1 MKKITYLFMMA
12 GAIAFAQQSDS
23 YLDATP
29 QEPSGNTN
37 GLAIITG
44 STDGVIDTYDNL
56 ADFNDNVDIFCVDT
70 TLTSEDF
77 SGGPA
82 GITTCGPT
90 ISSAGDGC
98 FAAGEIE
105 DGFVAE
111 ASNST
116 DMVNIPPGAIGNVDS
131 LIGASAFAEYTII
144 NFNPNVY
151 AVAMDIWENN
161 DPITEVRIFDAGGT
175 LIETLQVTTPTN
187 AQTFFGFIA
196 DEPISKVE
204 LEGANGS
211 GELYGNFLFGAE
223 CEVIIGVNDNLLSQV
238 SLFPNPATAIV
249 NIKLPNTVEIQS
261 IAVYDVLG
269 KLVANSA
276 TNNQINVSQFNRGVY
291 MVNIETNQGTITKK
305 IIKN

>member
-1 MKKITYLFMMA
+1 MKKITYLFMLA

-44 STDGVIDTYDNL
+44 NSDGVIDTYDNL
-56 ADFNDNVDIFCVDT
+56 TDFTDNVDIFCADP

-77 SGGPA
+77 TGGPG

-90 ISSAGDGC
+90 VSSAGDGC

-111 ASNST
+111 ASNGT
-116 DMVNIPPGAIGNVDS
+116 DMVNIPPGAIGNADS

-144 NFNPNVY
+144 NFDPNVF

-161 DPITEVRIFDAGGT
+161 DPTTEVRIFDAGGT
-175 LIETLQVTTPTN
+175 LIETLQVTTPIN
-187 AQTFFGFIA
+187 EQTFFGFIA

-211 GELYGNFLFGAE
+211 GELYGNFLFGAD
-223 CEVIIGVNDNLLSQV
+223 CLVFGVDDNLLSQV
-238 SLFPNPATAIV
+238 SLFPNPATDIV
-249 NIKLPNTVEIQS
+249 NIQLPNTVEMKS

-269 KLVANSA
+269 KVVVNSA
-276 TNNQINVSQFNRGVY
+276 TNNQINVSQLNGGVY
-291 MVNIETNQGTITKK
+291 MVTIETNQGTVTKK
-305 IIKN
+305 IIKK

>member
-1 MKKITYLFMMA
+1 MKKITLFFMMVSA
-12 GAIAFAQQSDS
+12 AAFAQSGS

-37 GLAIITG
+37 GLAIITQ
-44 STDGVIDTYDNL
+44 SEGVIDTYDNL
-56 ADFNDNVDIFCVDT
+56 TDFNDNLIIFCVDT

-77 SGGPA
+77 TGGPA
-82 GITTCGPT
+82 GITDCGLT
-90 ISSAGDGC
+90 ISSGGDSC
-98 FAAGEIE
+98 FGAGEIE
-105 DGFVAE
+105 DGFVTE

-116 DMVNIPPGAIGNVDS
+116 TLINIPPGAIGNTDS
-131 LIGASAFAEYTII
+131 LIGATTFAEYTII
-144 NFNPNVY
+144 NFDPNVY

-161 DPITEVRIFDAGGT
+161 DPNTEVRIFDAGGT

-204 LEGANGS
+204 LQGSNDS
-211 GELYGNFLFGAE
+211 GELFGNFLYGAE
-223 CEVIIGVNDNLLSQV
+223 CLIIGVDDNLLSQV
-238 SLFPNPATAIV
+238 SLFPNPATDIV
-249 NIKLPNTVEIQS
+249 NIQLPNTVEMKS

-269 KLVANSA
+269 KVVVNSA
-276 TNNQINVSQFNRGVY
+276 TNNQINVSQLNHGVY
-291 MVNIETNQGTITKK
+291 MVNIETNQGTVTKK